1 MNGPSSM
8 SPSNPTYKQIEH
20 CIQGNP
26 KPGHT
31 EITMI
36 HIDQEKLYKSI
47 AELQRLFLIGEEK
60 PLVYEKFISQLTS
73 FIQCEFVF
81 LGQYKNT
88 NSSQQN
94 LEHWSSTPNEGHP
107 YAVENYAV
115 CNINL
120 DQDKF
125 AHYQYDPPVTLR
137 LLKVDHPPIYN
148 LMSIPLHYKNA
159 PQGLIGIIN
168 KEDQYSETTVL
179 ELGSLFDA
187 LATIIFRFESNGPSH
202 LNSVTGKSKTQST
215 PTDNIA
221 PLTNADQQPAK
232 ELELELQLAQ
242 QKRTLDSVLNL
253 GLVGIVKIDIEGI
266 FVEVNDYFCDLV
278 GFKRDLLI
286 NHSWIEITHPAD
298 RGPDLFFFERVNSS
312 DCLHTTAEKRFIRF
326 DKKAVSVIMTA
337 NRIRN
342 EAGHTSHFAVIIQDI
357 TNKNQELEKFKLV
370 FEQSSDPHFICD
382 TDKII
387 DCNQAAVD
395 ILGYK
400 SKAEVLKVHP
410 KNISPPTQEEESSST
425 TQPPM
430 TYHGRLNGIH
440 RFDWIY
446 QTPKGKLI
454 SIEIMLNPVYMG
466 NKPVLLIVWHDITAI
481 KETKELLSNA
491 KKVAT
496 EAIKSKNRY
505 LSSLSCQLRTHLNS
519 IFFLNESL
527 VGNLENQISEVDYL
541 KLKTIQC
548 SASQLINLVN
558 DIDDETKANNAA
570 KEVFDIAGTVNEICE
585 KINPNKN
592 PKQLQLTPC
601 DRKENLNVYGK
612 KDIIEQI
619 IHDILNNTV
628 NASNPGIVV
637 ISLHKLNDKKIG
649 QAVKV
654 SISKEIEANTPDSES
669 EAADFSLNY
678 DPKLTHE
685 LVSKQGGRMDSN
697 NNSNSSSIDLFFPIF
712 LDNNQPSAPLN

>member
-1 MNGPSSM
+1 MNGASLIGPG
-8 SPSNPTYKQIEH
+8 NPTIKSNIAFWVVQTWY
-20 CIQGNP
+20 
-26 KPGHT
+26 T

-47 AELQRLFLIGEEK
+47 AELQRLFLTGEEK
-60 PLVYEKFISQLTS
+60 QLVYDKFLSQLAS
-73 FIQCEFVF
+73 FVQCEFVF
-81 LGQYKNT
+81 LGHYKSTHSN
-88 NSSQQN
+88 QQN
-94 LEHWSSTPNEGHP
+94 FEHWASTPNKGLP
-107 YAVENYAV
+107 YAVKDYAV

-137 LLKVDHPPIYN
+137 LLKVDHPPIHN
-148 LMSIPLHYKNA
+148 VMSIPLHYKNS
-159 PQGLIGIIN
+159 PLGLIGIIN
-168 KEDQYSETTVL
+168 KEDRYSEATVL

-187 LATIIFRFESNGPSH
+187 LATIIFRFESDRPLH
-202 LNSVTGKSKTQST
+202 LNPVT
-215 PTDNIA
+215 A
-221 PLTNADQQPAK
+221 PVTNANQPPAQD
-232 ELELELQLAQ
+232 LELEKKLEQELEQKLAQ
-242 QKRTLDSVLNL
+242 QTRTLSSVLNL
-253 GLVGIVKIDIEGI
+253 GLVGIVTIDIEGK
-266 FVEVNDYFCDLV
+266 FVEVNEYFCSLV
-278 GFKRDLLI
+278 GFRKDQLI
-286 NHSWIEITHPAD
+286 NHSWVEITHPAD
-298 RGPDLFFFERVNSS
+298 REPDLLFFDRVNSS
-312 DCLHTTAEKRFIRF
+312 GSLHTTAEKRFIRF

-342 EAGHTSHFAVIIQDI
+342 EAGHTSHFAVIIQDT

-370 FEQSSDPHFICD
+370 FEQSSDPHFICN
-382 TDKII
+382 TDQII
-387 DCNQAAVD
+387 DCNQAAID

-400 SKAEVLKVHP
+400 SKEDVLKIHP
-410 KNISPPTQEEESSST
+410 KNISPPTQEEESSLT

-446 QTPKGKLI
+446 LNPKGKLI

-466 NKPVLLIVWHDITAI
+466 NKPALLIVWHDITAI

-519 IFFLNESL
+519 IFCLNESL
-527 VGNLENQISEVDYL
+527 VSNVENQISEVDYL

-548 SASQLINLVN
+548 SASQLINIVN
-558 DIDDETKANNAA
+558 DIDDETKTNNAE
-570 KEVFDIAGTVNEICE
+570 KEVFDIAGAVNEICA
-585 KINPNKN
+585 KFDPNKN
-592 PKQLQLTPC
+592 PNQLQLTPYNST
-601 DRKENLNVYGK
+601 ENLNVYGK
-612 KDIIEQI
+612 KDIIQQI
-619 IHDILNNTV
+619 IHNILNNTI
-628 NASNPGIVV
+628 NESNPGIVV

-654 SISKEIEANTPDSES
+654 SISKADEANAPAIES
-669 EAADFSLNY
+669 EAVDLSLNY
-678 DPKLTHE
+678 DPTLTNE
-685 LVSKQGGRMDSN
+685 LVSTQGGRIDSN

-712 LDNNQPSAPLN
+712 FDNNQSSRPLN